1 MKGTHFTILLV
12 VITAVDVLVPYL
24 WIGDMESLGA
34 SFLFWC
40 ALTLAVIVFAVAA
53 TRNWGRPV

>member
-1 MKGTHFTILLV
+1 MKGSHFTILIV
-12 VITAVDVLVPYL
+12 VITAADVLVPYL
-24 WIGDMESLGA
+24 WIGDIASLGA

-40 ALTLAVIVFAVAA
+40 GLTLAVIVFAAAA